1 MAWPPSPGP
10 GPYPLPLA
18 TPAYYVLVAL
28 LALFVLMLWYLH
40 NHTSRKRALD
50 GFFEAAGI
58 DLAFLVLAVLL
69 VTAVALHDPNGNRTS
84 RALYEMMLSGYWL
97 AFSIPIVT
105 IGSSV
110 EQRTRGSA
118 GWLAPSVV
126 ACGVLFLILF
136 VYYYGHP

>member
-1 MAWPPSPGP
+1 MAWPPSPGA
-10 GPYPLPLA
+10 GPYPLPLDVA
-18 TPAYYVLVAL
+18 AYYVLVGL

-40 NHTSRKRALD
+40 HHTSRKRALD

-69 VTAVALHDPNGNRTS
+69 VTGLALHDPNGNRTS
-84 RALYEMMLSGYWL
+84 RALYEVILRGYWL
-97 AFSIPIVT
+97 SFSIPIVT
-105 IGSSV
+105 VGSSV

-118 GWLAPSVV
+118 AWLTPALA
-126 ACGVLFLILF
+126 ACGVIFLILF